1 MEQHKIRIEGCCYRS
16 LLEIAPVKFHNAR
29 KIWRITTAIAGSLA
43 LHGILGW
50 WFYAYFA
57 KYQVPSQR
65 ALRHHILH
73 FEMAPTH
80 TSVKKEP
87 SVLEP
92 VEINSDQPTPA
103 DPVKRHSSDPPSIQL
118 PNAKQAQVEVTH
130 AVNNKFLSIDEVDT
144 PAMPVGEWVIDFSE
158 LPSGHISGLV
168 IEMWISAA
176 GKLEHWELVGD
187 LANREIIKRSLR
199 QLANTPINPA
209 LLNGRSV
216 ASFRR
221 IEILIDIEP

>member
-1 MEQHKIRIEGCCYRS
+1 MEQHKIRIESCCYRS
-16 LLEIAPVKFHNAR
+16 LLEIAPVKFPNAR
-29 KIWRITTAIAGSLA
+29 KIWRIATAIAGSLA

-50 WFYAYFA
+50 WLYAYFA

-65 ALRHHILH
+65 ALRHHILR
-73 FEMAPTH
+73 FDMAPPH
-80 TSVKKEP
+80 TSVKKEH
-87 SVLEP
+87 SLREH

-103 DPVKRHSSDPPSIQL
+103 DPVNRHSSDPPLIQL
-118 PNAKQAQVEVTH
+118 PNATQVLVEVMHT
-130 AVNNKFLSIDEVDT
+130 VNNKFLSIDEVDT

-158 LPSGHISGLV
+158 LPPGRISGLV

-187 LANREIIKRSLR
+187 LANRELIKRSLR
-199 QLANTPINPA
+199 QLAATPINPA